1 MEYNGWK
8 NRATWNV
15 ALWIGNDEALYRTA
29 VDYVNSTTDR
39 RRVSWRGF
47 VAYAGLDMAR
57 TPDRY
62 AYNGAQLDRR
72 ALTDMLRELA
82 A

>member
-1 MEYNGWK
+1 MDYNGWK

-15 ALWIGNDEALYRTA
+15 ALWIGNDEHLYRAA
-29 VDYVNSTTDR
+29 VDYVNTR
-39 RRVSWRGF
+39 HGRRVSWRGF
-47 VAYAGLDMAR
+47 VAYAGLSMAR
-57 TPDRY
+57 TPDRF